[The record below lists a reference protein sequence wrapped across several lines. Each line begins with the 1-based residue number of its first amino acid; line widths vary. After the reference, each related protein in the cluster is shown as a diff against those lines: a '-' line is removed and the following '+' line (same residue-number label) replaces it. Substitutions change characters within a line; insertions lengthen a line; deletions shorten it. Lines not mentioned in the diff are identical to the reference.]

1 MVIMSVINSYKP
13 PVLQRVTSTLSD
25 GPYDLNSNIPIP
37 PSLETKRVKL
47 VPFLPANHAEAFFAA
62 YSAAPALE
70 CYLFTALPDFPS
82 LLTVLEEY
90 RTKPDAIFFAILDKT
105 KGTSLEKSMA
115 GLIGFV
121 HCSPQNLEV
130 EISPVITLPAFQR
143 TFVSSNAVG
152 LMLKYAL
159 DLPENGGIGFR
170 RVVWSAN
177 PGNLASV
184 KTAKRMGFTQEGV
197 KRWSWV
203 LPLGKDGGKA
213 PVDGKRGQ
221 GQGRDSVVLSMC
233 WDDWEGGGREHVTK
247 VINRV

>member
-1 MVIMSVINSYKP
+1 MSFINSYKP

-47 VPFLPANHAEAFFAA
+47 VPFLPDIHAEVFFAA
-62 YSAAPALE
+62 YSAAPELE
-70 CYLFTALPDFPS
+70 RYLPIAWPDFPS
-82 LLTVLEEY
+82 LLTFLEEY
-90 RTKPDAIFFAILDKT
+90 HTKPDAIFFAILDKT
-105 KGTSLEKSMA
+105 KDASLEKSMA
-115 GLIGFV
+115 GVIGFI
-121 HCSPQNLEV
+121 HCSPQNLAV
-130 EISPVITLPAFQR
+130 EIAPVIILPAFQR
-143 TFVSSNAVG
+143 TFVSSNAIG

-159 DLPENGGIGFR
+159 DLPEDGGIGFR

-184 KTAKRMGFTQEGV
+184 KAAERMGFTQEGV

-203 LPLGKDGGKA
+203 LPLGKDGKA

-221 GQGRDSVVLSMC
+221 GQGRDSVVFAIC
-233 WDDWEGGGREHVTK
+233 WDDWEGGGREHVTR
-247 VINRV
+247 VIDRV